1 MIISKS
7 EIQEMKSRY
16 RATLINSIE
25 GFKSLNLVATVGE
38 DGITNVAPFNS
49 IVHIGSNPPYIGMM
63 LRPETEEHQTL
74 KNIRNNKWYT
84 INHVHEGIYKE
95 AHQTSAKYDEYT
107 SEFDACGLKEQY
119 TDVSSAP
126 YVLESKI
133 KYALKLVEIIP
144 IALNGTNLVIG
155 EIQEIIL
162 DGDKIEPDGYVNIE
176 ELGTLTCVGV
186 DSYFNTN
193 HIERIA
199 YAKK

>member
-1 MIISKS
+1 MIITK
-7 EIQEMKSRY
+7 EDIIKMQSRY

-25 GFKSLNLVATVGE
+25 GFKSLNLVATKSDE
-38 DGITNVAPFNS
+38 AISNVAPFNS

-74 KNIRNNKWYT
+74 RNIRENSWYT

-95 AHQTSAKYDEYT
+95 AHQTSAKYDEFT
-107 SEFDACGLKEQY
+107 SEFEACGLTEQY
-119 TDVSSAP
+119 SNVFPVP

-133 KYALKLVEIIP
+133 KYALKLVQIIP
-144 IALNGTNLVIG
+144 IPLNGTNLVIG
-155 EIQEIIL
+155 EIQEIIIEQN
-162 DGDKIEPDGYVNIE
+162 KIEADGYVNIE

-186 DSYFNTN
+186 DAYFSTKN
-193 HIERIA
+193 IGRIA